1 MAWLQPT
8 SFATLLKDAPLASFF
23 DTTRIK
29 ASNISFFRMSLRLRL
44 PIRELPKTGWFTF
57 LANMCAVSGFIRDIS
72 NDYLIAW
79 LLAGALALLASV
91 AALAL
96 PKTQL
101 EAPEA

>member
-1 MAWLQPT
+1 MAV
-8 SFATLLKDAPLASFF
+8 FALVCASHWFGAAAAALL
-23 DTTRIK
+23 
-29 ASNISFFRMSLRLRL
+29 
-44 PIRELPKTGWFTF
+44 
-57 LANMCAVSGFIRDIS
+57 SGFIRDIS

-79 LLAGALALLASV
+79 LLAGALALLAAV

>member
-1 MAWLQPT
+1 MIGA
-8 SFATLLKDAPLASFF
+8 AAAALL
-23 DTTRIK
+23 
-29 ASNISFFRMSLRLRL
+29 
-44 PIRELPKTGWFTF
+44 
-57 LANMCAVSGFIRDIS
+57 SGYIRDIS

-79 LLAGALALLASV
+79 LLAGALALLAAV